1 MPRLLMV
8 PDQITQDAVG
18 SAITCAAV
26 PVVMNRK
33 MVSIPSIVLAE
44 NRPMLVAG
52 IPEFCIVPEA
62 GRAAAGQLIGD
73 DAGWPVLG
81 APHQGLDGGGDPITM
96 VVIGAMIEKMKWT
109 PAS

>member
-1 MPRLLMV
+1 
-8 PDQITQDAVG
+8 
-18 SAITCAAV
+18 
-26 PVVMNRK
+26 MNRK

-62 GRAAAGQLIGD
+62 GRAAAGQLTGD
-73 DAGWPVLG
+73 DAGWPVPG